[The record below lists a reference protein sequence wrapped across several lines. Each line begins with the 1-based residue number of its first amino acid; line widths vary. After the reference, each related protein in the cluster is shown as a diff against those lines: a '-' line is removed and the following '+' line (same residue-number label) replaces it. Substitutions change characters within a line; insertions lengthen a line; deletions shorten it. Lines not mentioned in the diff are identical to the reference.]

1 MNCAVT
7 RAGFARILGAATLA
21 LLSTG
26 AVLAQTVTIT
36 PNMPATPDM
45 VKNLPEAVKSRGTL
59 NVATTDGNAPWVF
72 VDAAS
77 GEVKGVGADLV
88 NEAAKRLGLTV
99 KWDVIQFTAGIPGVE
114 SGRYDFYL
122 SAMADTKKREGVV
135 NFISYSQEGSGVIVP
150 KGNPLG
156 IKTMEDLCG
165 KRVAIVTGSLFP
177 EIVDKLNKTCA
188 SPVILSETADQTG
201 PYLAVASGQADA
213 TMNTYGVSNY
223 TMKTATEGIQ
233 TQLEL
238 SPVPLFAPA
247 NQGIAFSKSQTD
259 LMAAVGG
266 AMQAMKED
274 GSYQKIM
281 DKWSV
286 GDGAVAS
293 FTFNAPLF

>member
-1 MNCAVT
+1 MDFLAK
-7 RAGFARILGAATLA
+7 RAGLVRILGAASLA
-21 LLSTG
+21 LMSAG
-26 AVLAQTVTIT
+26 AALAQTVTIT

-45 VKNLPEAVKSRGTL
+45 VKHLPEAVKSRGAL

-77 GEVKGVGADLV
+77 GEVKGVDADLV
-88 NEAAKRLGLTV
+88 NEAAKRLGLKV

-122 SAMADTKKREGVV
+122 SAMADTKKREDVV
-135 NFISYSQEGSGVIVP
+135 NFIAYSQEGSGVIVP

-156 IKTMEDLCG
+156 IKVMDDLCG

-177 EIVDKLNKTCA
+177 DLVEKLNKTCP
-188 SPVILSETADQTG
+188 SPVVLSETADQTG

-223 TMKTATEGIQ
+223 TLKTATEGIQ

-281 DKWSV
+281 DKWNV
-286 GDGAVAS
+286 GDGAVAA

>member
-1 MNCAVT
+1 MNIAKLTLSGLV
-7 RAGFARILGAATLA
+7 GAATIA
-21 LLSTG
+21 LLTSS
-26 AVLAQTVTIT
+26 VSAQTVEIT
-36 PNMPATPDM
+36 ANMPATADM
-45 VKNLPEAVKSRGTL
+45 VSHLPAAIKERGTL

-72 VDAAS
+72 VDAAT
-77 GEVKGVGADLV
+77 GEVKGVDADLV

-99 KWDVIQFTAGIPGVE
+99 NWEVIQFTAGIPGVE

-122 SAMADTKKREGVV
+122 SAMADTKKREEVV
-135 NFISYSQEGSGVIVP
+135 NFIAYSQEGSGVIVP
-150 KGNPLG
+150 KGNPLN

-177 EIVDKLNKTCA
+177 AIIDELNKSCA
-188 SPVILSETADQTG
+188 TPVQVSETADQTG

-223 TMKTATEGIQ
+223 TLRTATEGIQ

-238 SPVPLFAPA
+238 SPVARFAPA
-247 NQGIAFSKSQTD
+247 NQGIAFNKGQSD

-266 AMQAMKED
+266 AMQSMKED
-274 GSYQKIM
+274 GSYLALM
-281 DKWSV
+281 DKWEV
-286 GDGAVAS
+286 GDGAVEN